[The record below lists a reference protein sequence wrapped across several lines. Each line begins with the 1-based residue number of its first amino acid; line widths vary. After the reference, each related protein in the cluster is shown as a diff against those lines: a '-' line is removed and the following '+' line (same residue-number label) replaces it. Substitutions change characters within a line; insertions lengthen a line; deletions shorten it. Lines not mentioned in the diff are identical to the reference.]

1 MPDIFGMLLKIWK
14 TICKYRVKLLMVSIL
29 GSLTVGTLLYRTA
42 EDPVRYL
49 LPRKAFEYTDD
60 LEESYYLRSKEDIQE
75 KGDKILGFES
85 PQTEMVAFKGNIA
98 TVERFRN
105 TVSGGIWGGVLTFVI
120 GAILVYLKV
129 TLGNGVLKHEE

>member
-1 MPDIFGMLLKIWK
+1 M
-14 TICKYRVKLLMVSIL
+14 
-29 GSLTVGTLLYRTA
+29 
-42 EDPVRYL
+42 
-49 LPRKAFEYTDD
+49 PRKAFEYTDD

-129 TLGNGVLKHEE
+129 TFGNGVLKHEE